1 MLCRVRYYYVMLFFL
16 IGQFFLMVCQHKTAE
31 LPITTRSKEALGKFI
46 AGRDLAEAFK
56 SSDANRLFK
65 KALDLDPDFALAH
78 LYFAQTGTHL
88 SPQQVLEH
96 MNKAVQ
102 LADKVTEG
110 EKLYILSAEAATQ
123 SNWPEY
129 KKLCEQLVALYPK
142 CKRAQMAMGYYY
154 VVQQDYE
161 TAIQYCNKAIE
172 LDPNFSPPYD
182 MIGYYYGNMGN
193 YAESEKALQKYIEL
207 VPNLAN
213 PHDALGEEFMHQGKF
228 KESIMQYQKA
238 ISIDPQFYESYI
250 GLANSLAL
258 SGEGEGARLKLQELN
273 DIAPDYFHRAT
284 ALLATAITYCYED
297 RFNEAMTKLYEQFN
311 VVKKEQDEY
320 SMFSVLINIAT
331 VYIHDG
337 NYAQAKEKAALAR
350 KILEKSKVLTVEM
363 NDNLMSDLLLVE
375 VELDLYKNDYQS
387 AQARVS
393 TYQATIKTDPAPA
406 IMQGYHGLLGRI
418 ALQQGRYDEA
428 ISELEQASNQSA
440 DNIYLLGLAYEGR
453 GDKTK
458 ADEMYARAAHF
469 NTVLSLDFALVRN
482 QALKK
487 LPAQ

>member
-1 MLCRVRYYYVMLFFL
+1 MLCRVRYYNVMLLFL
-16 IGQFFLMVCQHKTAE
+16 IGQFFLVVCQHNTAE
-31 LPITTRSKEALGKFI
+31 LPITSRSKEALEKFI

-88 SPQQVLEH
+88 SPQQVLAH
-96 MNKAVQ
+96 IKQAVQ

-129 KKLCEQLVALYPK
+129 KKLCEQLVVLYPN
-142 CKRAQMAMGYYY
+142 CKRAQMALGYYY

-161 TAIQYCNKAIE
+161 TAIQYCNKAIQI
-172 LDPNFSPPYD
+172 DPNFSPPYD
-182 MIGYYYGNMGN
+182 MIGYYYSNMGN
-193 YAESEKALQKYIEL
+193 YTEAEKALQKYIEL

-213 PHDALGEEFMHQGKF
+213 PHDALGEAYMNQGKF
-228 KESIMQYQKA
+228 KESITQYKKA
-238 ISIDPQFYESYI
+238 ISIDPQFYDSYI

-297 RFNEAMTKLYEQFN
+297 RLDKAISKLYEQFN
-311 VVKKEQDEY
+311 IVKKEQDEY

-331 VYIHDG
+331 VYMHDG
-337 NYAQAKEKAALAR
+337 NLAQAKEKAALAR
-350 KILEKSKVLTVEM
+350 KILEKSKDLTVEM
-363 NDNLMSDLLLVE
+363 KDNLLGDLLLLE
-375 VELDLYKNDYQS
+375 VELDLYKNDDNS
-387 AQARVS
+387 AQAKANQ
-393 TYQATIKTDPAPA
+393 YQETLRTDQAPS
-406 IMQGYHGLLGRI
+406 IVQGYHSLLGRI

-428 ISELEQASNQSA
+428 ISEIEKVSNPSA
-440 DNIYLLGLAYEGR
+440 GNFNLLAMAYEGK

-458 ADEMYARAAHF
+458 ALELYSRAANF
-469 NTVLSLDFALVRN
+469 NSVLSMDFALIRN
-482 QALKK
+482 QALSK
-487 LPAQ
+487 LSAQ